1 MLTLLRRVWQS
12 GPFRTVVVLWALWF
26 VGLVGFQGLVS
37 ARLGLIR
44 PDRALFWTADETMAH
59 SQRGKPTLLD
69 PFMNAHVAWDSEFYL
84 SIALNGYDDP
94 AVRAIGPD
102 DAPLSLNYAFM
113 PFYPLVTRV
122 VMQPLRLLGLTP
134 IATATLAAVLVSAAG
149 TLMAMLALYD
159 LAKDHL
165 GHAGGLRAA
174 FYLVAFPSGFFLAQV
189 YTEGLFVGLAFGC
202 LALIR
207 RKHMLAAAVLGAL
220 AAWTRAV
227 GVALLIPL
235 VLPWIEGGEWTALD
249 MEWRQVF
256 FQGLPWRALGRGLV
270 AVAPLAAFVVWR
282 LSPLGDGFGFI
293 EENYFG
299 RGLLSLGNTYFNW
312 NEAFRSLWGENRQA
326 AAYYAIEFGAIA
338 LGVAACLA
346 TWRRYPGLT
355 VFSLAV
361 LVLSFTSG
369 PAQGMHRYI
378 LGAPAVFLALSQWG
392 KHPGLDRGWTIFSVL
407 LMGML
412 ATLFTFNLWTG

>member
-1 MLTLLRRVWQS
+1 MRNIILM
-12 GPFRTVVVLWALWF
+12 WAIWL
-26 VGLVGFQGLVS
+26 VGLVAFQALVT

-44 PDRALFWTADETMAH
+44 PDHALVWTADETMAH

-102 DAPLSLNYAFM
+102 DNPLTLNYAFM

-122 VMQPLRLLGLTP
+122 VAAPLSVLGLTP
-134 IATATLAAVLVSAAG
+134 IATGTLAAVLVSALG
-149 TLMAMLALYD
+149 TLAAMLALYD
-159 LAKDHL
+159 LTAEAL
-165 GHAGGLRAA
+165 GEAGGLRAA
-174 FYLVAFPSGFFLAQV
+174 FYLIAFPSGFFLAQV
-189 YTEGLFVGLAFGC
+189 YTEGLFVGLAFSC
-202 LALIR
+202 LALIK
-207 RKHMLAAAVLGAL
+207 RKQLVAAAVLGAL

-235 VLPWIEGGEWTALD
+235 ALPWLRSGEWMALD
-249 MEWRQVF
+249 LEWRQVYL
-256 FQGLPWRALGRGLV
+256 QGLPWRALARGLV
-270 AVAPLAAFVVWR
+270 AVAPLAAFMVWSV
-282 LSPLGDGFGFI
+282 SPLGAGFNFV

-299 RGLLSLGNTYFNW
+299 RGFLSLGNTYFNW
-312 NEAFRSLWGENRQA
+312 SQAFRSLWGDNSQR
-326 AAYYAIEFGAIA
+326 AAYYAIEFGAIV
-338 LGVAACLA
+338 LGFVSVAA
-346 TWRRYPGLT
+346 TWRKFPGLAA
-355 VFSLAV
+355 FSLVVV
-361 LVLSFTSG
+361 LLSFTSG

-378 LGAPAVFLALSQWG
+378 LGAPSVFVALSQWG
-392 KHPGLDRGWTIFSVL
+392 KHPGFDRGWTIISVL

>member
-1 MLTLLRRVWQS
+1 M
-12 GPFRTVVVLWALWF
+12 WALWF
-26 VGLVGFQGLVS
+26 VGLVAFQALVA

-44 PDRALFWTADETMAH
+44 PDRALFWTADETLAL

-94 AVRAIGPD
+94 AVRAIGPE

-122 VMQPLRLLGLTP
+122 VAWPLRVLGQTP

-149 TLMAMLALYD
+149 TLAAMLSLYD
-159 LAKDHL
+159 LTASDL
-165 GHAGGLRAA
+165 GEAGGLRTA
-174 FYLVAFPSGFFLAQV
+174 FYLIAFPSGFFLAQV

-202 LALIR
+202 LALLR
-207 RKHMLAAAVLGAL
+207 RQHWLAAAVLGAL

-235 VLPWIEGGEWTALD
+235 ALPWLRSGEWMALD
-249 MEWRQVF
+249 LEWRQVY
-256 FQGLPWRALGRGLV
+256 FQGLPWRALARGLV
-270 AVAPLAAFVVWR
+270 AVAPLAAFLVWR
-282 LSPLGDGFGFI
+282 LSPLGAGFSAV

-299 RGLLSLGNTYFNW
+299 RGFVSLTSTYFNW
-312 NEAFRSLWGENRQA
+312 REAFRSLWGENPQS
-326 AAYYAIEFGAIA
+326 AAYYAIEFAAIV
-338 LGVAACLA
+338 LGFVSVAVV
-346 TWRRYPGLT
+346 WRRYPGLAA
-355 VFSLAV
+355 FSLAV
-361 LVLSFTSG
+361 VLLSFTSG

-378 LGAPAVFLALSQWG
+378 LGAPSVFVALSQWG
-392 KHPGLDRGWTIFSVL
+392 RHPGFDRGWTIISVL
-407 LMGML
+407 VMGML
-412 ATLFTFNLWTG
+412 ATLFTFNMWTG